1 MVKSWLPKELRIT
14 NMIHSHPTDQLGSCS
29 GLNLNSSRPRGSKLG
44 LGSIAPKQPPSQL
57 TTSKLH
63 SHVTKKAKKDGE
75 NNVVEAKNS
84 DNHPEQIDGEED
96 EEDSR
101 TSTFSKRHTA
111 PIN

>member
-1 MVKSWLPKELRIT
+1 
-14 NMIHSHPTDQLGSCS
+14 MIHSHPTDQLGSCS

-96 EEDSR
+96 EEDSVAGR
-101 TSTFSKRHTA
+101 QTDQHMSCRH
-111 PIN
+111 PI